1 MLWHRRARR
10 ARTRHG
16 RRGVTLVLTTSQSR
30 FPDPVLLVGDIGGTR
45 TRLALYDESPGA
57 LRRMASTGYESKSAS
72 TLEEIIVRFL
82 GESGNPDTTAAC
94 FGVAGAVVGGKVRT
108 TNLPWQ
114 ISEAGLAEHLNIPR
128 VRLINDLEAA
138 AHGVVAITDPTSL
151 VTLQKGS
158 PPSERGALALVS
170 AGTGLG
176 VALMWWDGHAYQV
189 APSEGG
195 HCDFAPQ
202 DELEDALGTW
212 LREQFGHVSY
222 ERILSGPGLVNLYQF
237 LRAYRKIPE
246 PGWLTTRIGFGD
258 PAPVIADAAL
268 DHADPVCDET
278 LTRFVRI
285 YGAAAGNYALTSLAV
300 GGVFLGGGIAPK
312 ILSRLKDGPFLD
324 AFAAKGR
331 FSEAMRKMPIH
342 VVMAPDVALL
352 GAAFCVSG
360 NQKREASSA

>member
-1 MLWHRRARR
+1 
-10 ARTRHG
+10 
-16 RRGVTLVLTTSQSR
+16 
-30 FPDPVLLVGDIGGTR
+30 VLLAGDIGGTR
-45 TRLALYDESPGA
+45 TRLALYDESTGA
-57 LRRMASTGYESKSAS
+57 LRRVASTQYESRSAS
-72 TLEEIIVRFL
+72 TFEEIVARFL
-82 GESGNPDTTAAC
+82 HESGNPETTAAC

-114 ISEAGLAEHLNIPR
+114 VSEAGLAERLNIPR
-128 VRLINDLEAA
+128 VRLLNDLEAA

-151 VTLQKGS
+151 VVLQPGS
-158 PPSERGALALVS
+158 PPDERRALALVS

-176 VALMWWDGHAYQV
+176 VALMWWNGHEYHV

-202 DELEDALGTW
+202 DEVEDALLVW
-212 LREQFGHVSY
+212 LRDQFGHVSY
-222 ERILSGPGLVNLYQF
+222 ERIVSGPGLVNLYRF

-258 PAPVIADAAL
+258 PAPVIAEAAL
-268 DHADPVCDET
+268 EHSDPVCDET

-300 GGVFLGGGIAPK
+300 DGVFLGGGIAPK
-312 ILSRLKDGPFLD
+312 ILSRLRDGTFLD

-331 FSEAMRKMPIH
+331 FAEAMRKMPIH

-360 NQKREASSA
+360 NQEARN